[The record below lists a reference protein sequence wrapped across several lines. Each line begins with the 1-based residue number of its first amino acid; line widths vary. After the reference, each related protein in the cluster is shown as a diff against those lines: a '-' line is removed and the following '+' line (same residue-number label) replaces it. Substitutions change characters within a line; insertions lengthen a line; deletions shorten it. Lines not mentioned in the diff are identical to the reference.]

1 MFIGSSYNLSNKSF
15 EPAVVVNN
23 TPVSQTA
30 THKCQMVQIDEKL
43 EDRHIDMI
51 SFKKASASIGAMRR
65 IRPFAPSNSL
75 AIEKVCK
82 SLVQPYFDYRS
93 RLWDNYRNLL
103 KDKIHRFQS
112 RAPTVNS
119 SASYDIRSADLIEA
133 LSWDTLD
140 KRRLRAKSILM
151 YKILNDDPATNL
163 RNSFVRRNTNQTNYH
178 LRNSVTDLTL
188 TKPKSEFLKKVLH
201 TVVL

>member
-1 MFIGSSYNLSNKSF
+1 MRSLW
-15 EPAVVVNN
+15 
-23 TPVSQTA
+23 TA
-30 THKCQMVQIDEKL
+30 ILTWSHVRRKVREL
-43 EDRHIDMI
+43 ERW
-51 SFKKASASIGAMRR
+51 A
-65 IRPFAPSNSL
+65 IR
-75 AIEKVCK
+75 CK

-93 RLWDNYRNLL
+93 PLWDKCRKLL

-112 RAPTVNS
+112 RAPRVNT

-140 KRRLRAKSILM
+140 KRRLRAKSVLM

-201 TVVL
+201 TVVLWFGTNL